1 MQSSQVDLQGPQSK
15 DGFVTLLISCE
26 MEQPNLQKLLYDL
39 EAGMPF
45 LFIDQLVVQGPRNV
59 RRRGRRAHA
68 DLDRGVGSMEG
79 HQMMVRHVL
88 LAHVCGLCVIGATEL
103 SALAATSTDNSTQ
116 LTSIAGPSIWTRRR
130 RKTRRSAR
138 RSGNP
143 LWAIP
148 LGSLSITR
156 DRPIFTPSRRPP
168 AAAVVAVPRVV
179 QPTAVARP
187 AEPERLNL
195 TLIGTVVGKTEG
207 IGVFLDQT
215 THDFVR
221 LKTGEGHAGWI
232 LRSVKA
238 REATLEKAQRTETL
252 SLPAPQDAKSPA
264 PVPARPE

>member
-1 MQSSQVDLQGPQSK
+1 
-15 DGFVTLLISCE
+15 
-26 MEQPNLQKLLYDL
+26 
-39 EAGMPF
+39 
-45 LFIDQLVVQGPRNV
+45 
-59 RRRGRRAHA
+59 
-68 DLDRGVGSMEG
+68 
-79 HQMMVRHVL
+79 MMVRHVL
-88 LAHVCGLCVIGATEL
+88 LRAVCGLCVIGATEL
-103 SALAATSTDNSTQ
+103 SALAATPTDNST
-116 LTSIAGPSIWTRRR
+116 SIDVNRGTINLDQAPAKDAPERAQI
-130 RKTRRSAR
+130 
-138 RSGNP
+138 GNP

-148 LGSLSITR
+148 LGSLSIAR
-156 DRPIFTPSRRPP
+156 DRPLFTPARRPP

-232 LRSVKA
+232 LRSIKA

-264 PVPARPE
+264 PIPARPE